1 MKYDLIRTSAG
12 ATFVALALSLTP
24 AIYAADDSPK
34 RDAELAATSAK
45 SAGASARDI
54 IGQDV
59 RNTAGADLG
68 EVKDLVISPKNGNVA
83 YALITKGGVL
93 GVGEKIRAVPFS
105 ALKSATTHRGALTLD
120 ITEAKW
126 VDAPLFRDEELDLLG
141 ADRGREV
148 FGYYGQDWDR
158 DMTSK
163 RKADTV
169 QSSNRLMRVS
179 TLIGKEIKN
188 AGQEVGE
195 IEDVI
200 VDLST
205 RRGSALI
212 DPEDDYV
219 GTNQEYIINFDQ
231 LMVSPDRQ
239 DAYTTTLTRS
249 DFERAEP
256 ARDDWASVMTGYPYA
271 WTGYSYSPGM
281 GYMAMGNAGHDSN
294 VARRDR
300 DANDRK
306 LSVADVRAALDQD
319 AELADAARHVTLT
332 QEGRKLVIRGVLAS
346 EDLKEKIADR
356 VDELAK
362 GWNVD
367 DEMTVKSAAE

>member
-1 MKYDLIRTSAG
+1 MKHDLIRTSAG
-12 ATFVALALSLTP
+12 ATFVALALSFSP
-24 AIYAADDSPK
+24 AINAADDSPR
-34 RDAELAATSAK
+34 RDAELAVTSEK

-59 RNTAGADLG
+59 RNSAGADLG
-68 EVKDLVISPKNGNVA
+68 EVKDLVISPKRGNVA
-83 YALITKGGVL
+83 YALVSKGGVL
-93 GVGEKIRAVPFS
+93 GVGEKIRVVPFS
-105 ALKSATTHRGALTLD
+105 ALKSAAVTRGALTLD

-126 VDAPLFRDEELDLLG
+126 LEAPLFRNEELDLLG
-141 ADRGREV
+141 TERGREV
-148 FGYYGQDWDR
+148 FSFYGQDWDR
-158 DMTSK
+158 EMVSK
-163 RKADTV
+163 RSAD
-169 QSSNRLMRVS
+169 SSQTSDRLMRVS
-179 TLIGKEIKN
+179 TLIGKEVKN

-200 VDLST
+200 VDLSS

-239 DAYTTTLTRS
+239 DAYTTILTRA

-256 ARDDWASVMTGYPYA
+256 ARENWATVTTGYPYV
-271 WTGYSYSPGM
+271 WTGYSYNPGLGYVATSPM
-281 GYMAMGNAGHDSN
+281 ERDSS
-294 VARRDR
+294 VARDVSTG
-300 DANDRK
+300 DGK
-306 LSVADVRAALDQD
+306 MTVAQVRAALDRD
-319 AELADAARHVTLT
+319 AQLADAARHVTLT
-332 QEGRKLVIRGVLAS
+332 QEGRKLVIRGTLAS

-356 VDELAK
+356 VEELAK

-367 DEMTVKSAAE
+367 DETKVRSVAE

>member
-1 MKYDLIRTSAG
+1 MKHDLIRTSAG
-12 ATFVALALSLTP
+12 ATFVALALCFTP
-24 AIYAADDSPK
+24 AMDAANDSPK

-83 YALITKGGVL
+83 YALVTKGGVL

-105 ALKSATTHRGALTLD
+105 ALKSATPHRGALTLD

-126 VDAPLFRDEELDLLG
+126 VEAPLFRDEELDLLG

-158 DMTSK
+158 DMMSK
-163 RKADTV
+163 RKADMV
-169 QSSNRLMRVS
+169 QSSSRLMRVS

-200 VDLST
+200 VDLSS

-231 LMVSPDRQ
+231 LMVSPDRR
-239 DAYTTTLTRS
+239 DTYTTTLTRS

-256 ARDDWASVMTGYPYA
+256 ARNDWASVMTGYPYA
-271 WTGYSYSPGM
+271 WTGYTYSPGI
-281 GYMAMGNAGHDSN
+281 GYMATGDAGPNSSI
-294 VARRDR
+294 ARDL
-300 DANDRK
+300 NTSDRK
-306 LSVADVRAALDQD
+306 MTVADVRAALDHD

-332 QEGRKLVIRGVLAS
+332 QEGRKLVIRGTLAS
-346 EDLKEKIADR
+346 KDLKEKIADR

-367 DEMTVKSAAE
+367 DETTVKSAAE